1 MSVLAVKSSTKITFL
16 ISNNVSSP
24 SPMMITEYKLDA
36 NTTIQP
42 KDPLSMPIFR
52 NYPIS
57 LSFIVQDQNEGSA
70 GLEFRLK
77 DAVFFFTVRLS
88 EDGIQIGL
96 STANFTDAQDSA
108 DSSKAD
114 MKAQGLDISAGF
126 TGDVGYLTVNP
137 L

>member
-24 SPMMITEYKLDA
+24 TPMRIIETKKSA

-57 LSFIVQDQNEGSA
+57 LSFIVHDQNEGSA
-70 GLEFRLK
+70 GLEFKLK
-77 DAVFFFTVRLS
+77 EDVFYFWVSLS
-88 EDGIQIGL
+88 QNGIQVSL

-114 MKAQGLDISAGF
+114 MKTEQLDISVGF

-137 L
+137 R

>member
-24 SPMMITEYKLDA
+24 SPLRITEYKLDA

-52 NYPIS
+52 DYPIS
-57 LSFIVQDQNEGSA
+57 LSFIVQNQNVGGA
-70 GLEFRLK
+70 GLEFKLK
-77 DAVFFFTVRLS
+77 EDVFYFWVSLS
-88 EDGIQIGL
+88 QDGIQVSL
-96 STANFTDAQDSA
+96 STANFTDAQDKA
-108 DSSKAD
+108 DSSKVD
-114 MKAQGLDISAGF
+114 IKTQRLDISAGF
-126 TGDVGYLTVNP
+126 TGDVGYITVNP